1 MFIISSLVVV
11 MATFISN
18 STAILIV
25 SACFGF
31 ILSMDIF
38 GLVLQAWVKINQG
51 KTLKPLVTEW
61 KMREILIFVVMLA
74 ITGALAAV
82 SSHFS
87 SDASLKIFD
96 AFGVLFMVLLVLVK
110 VLGDIQSVSIFF
122 GLLRN
127 PFYPASIESSREFKK
142 RKNILKYI
150 GLLRQVLL
158 CYGE

>member
-31 ILSMDIF
+31 ILSIDIF
-38 GLVLQAWVKINQG
+38 GLVLQVWVKINQG
-51 KTLKPLVTEW
+51 ETLKPIVAEW
-61 KMREILIFVVMLA
+61 KM
-74 ITGALAAV
+74 
-82 SSHFS
+82 
-87 SDASLKIFD
+87 KIFD
-96 AFGVLFMVLLVLVK
+96 AFGVLFVVLLVLVK

-150 GLLRQVLL
+150 GLLRQALL